1 MIQRYFTIGS
11 EWLYL
16 KLYSG
21 PKTIENIL
29 ITKIRPV
36 LEFLLKEQY
45 IDLFFFIRYMDP
57 EYHIR
62 LRIHFNDISHIGFI
76 ISCLMKELG
85 EYVNNN
91 VISNIVVDTYKR
103 EIERYRERYIQ
114 DVERL
119 FYIDSKYIINFL
131 SNEENEVDKWLVSV
145 KYIDLLLDM
154 CDFKLNDKIDFCTRI
169 KSAFAEEI
177 YSNDKYIRK
186 QLNQKYRDNTKLLRS
201 ILSDDSCDKY
211 SWARLLQDELR
222 HVDNF
227 IQKIKKDDY
236 FEKIDI
242 LSSII
247 HMHINRLFRTKQR
260 VIECVLYHFLSKYYE
275 SYKSLLKYN
284 EQQ

>member
-1 MIQRYFTIGS
+1 
-11 EWLYL
+11 
-16 KLYSG
+16 
-21 PKTIENIL
+21 
-29 ITKIRPV
+29 
-36 LEFLLKEQY
+36 
-45 IDLFFFIRYMDP
+45 MDP

-186 QLNQKYRDNTKLLRS
+186 QLNQNIVITLSCFEVYYLMIHVISIHGRDYCKMNCDMLIILYKKLRKMI
-201 ILSDDSCDKY
+201 IL
-211 SWARLLQDELR
+211 
-222 HVDNF
+222 
-227 IQKIKKDDY
+227 KK
-236 FEKIDI
+236 
-242 LSSII
+242 
-247 HMHINRLFRTKQR
+247 
-260 VIECVLYHFLSKYYE
+260 
-275 SYKSLLKYN
+275 
-284 EQQ
+284 